1 MTDHRNPRGGQ
12 QVTRL
17 KAGQESRGTP
27 AVGRARTDMSRQIST
42 PPGKNLHGQGCGSGG
57 CGKTKAMV
65 GDWVQMQPWLT
76 LRGDASIPDVIQPA
90 RNWLKG
96 LDFTSYAIQVD
107 ILEAD
112 ACTLFV
118 ETAATVEGP
127 WTTCQA
133 FTQAGIEDNV
143 LSSEGGGSDLV
154 ELVRWRVDMGAA
166 EWTVCFKI
174 TALPATAA
182 AKPVLTPRRA

>member
-1 MTDHRNPRGGQ
+1 MATDRFNSGAGHPGQGNIPRAVPKQ
-12 QVTRL
+12 QVSKQTFQ
-17 KAGQESRGTP
+17 KPT
-27 AVGRARTDMSRQIST
+27 M
-42 PPGKNLHGQGCGSGG
+42 PPSQQHKHGSGCGGAG
-57 CGKTKAMV
+57 CGKITAQV
-65 GDWVQMQPWLT
+65 GSWVEMQPWLT

>member
-1 MTDHRNPRGGQ
+1 MAIDRNARGGQ
-12 QVTRL
+12 QVMRPG
-17 KAGQESRGTP
+17 AGQESRGTP
-27 AVGRARTDMSRQIST
+27 AVGRARTDMSQQVFT
-42 PPGKNLHGQGCGSGG
+42 PPGRNLRGQGCGAGG
-57 CGKTKAMV
+57 CGKTTAMV

-76 LRGDASIPDVIQPA
+76 LRGDASSPDVIQPA

-107 ILEAD
+107 ILEAL
-112 ACTLFV
+112 ACTLIV

-133 FTQAGIEDNV
+133 FTQAGIEDDV

-154 ELVRWRVDMGAA
+154 ELVCWRVDMGAA